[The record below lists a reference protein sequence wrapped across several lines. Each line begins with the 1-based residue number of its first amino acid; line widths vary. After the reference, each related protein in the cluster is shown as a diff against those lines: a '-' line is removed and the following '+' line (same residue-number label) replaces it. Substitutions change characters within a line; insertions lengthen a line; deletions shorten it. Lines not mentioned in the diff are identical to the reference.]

1 MEDIIKSL
9 TGIGTFIPHGHC
21 FLWNPGL
28 LWLNAVSDSL
38 IALSYFSLPA
48 ALIYFVV
55 RRRDLAFR
63 SLFVMFGLFILACGM
78 THAMAVWTIWVP
90 AYWLDGGIKAL
101 TAAVSLATAVMIWP
115 LIPHALALPSPVQL
129 RKANTDLERANLQ
142 LRNEVELHAAA
153 EARFSGLL
161 ESMPDAVVIIN
172 ADGGIQLVN
181 EQTEQLFGYT
191 RAELLG
197 KEVEVL
203 VPDRLRVSH
212 FHHRRHYF
220 DEPHTRPMGMGLE
233 LFGRRKDGSEF
244 PIEVSLSP
252 FKSSD
257 GIVATAIIRDITV
270 RKQVQEQLRNY
281 TAQLEASNNEL
292 ESFSYS
298 VAHDLRAPLRGIEGF
313 SKILAED
320 YEDQLDD
327 QGRNYLSRIRAG
339 ALRMSQLIDDLL
351 TISRVTRADLNS
363 RTVDLSAMVAA
374 ICDELQGKEP
384 ERHVDFVIA
393 PDLTVNGDQRLLR
406 IALENILN
414 NAWKF
419 TQHNPSPRIEFGAL
433 LQDGKTVYFV
443 RDDGVG
449 FDMAYAGKLFGAFQR
464 LHEQHEFTGT
474 GIGLAT
480 VQRIIGKHGGKI
492 WGEAEVGK
500 GATFY
505 FIL

>member
-1 MEDIIKSL
+1 
-9 TGIGTFIPHGHC
+9 
-21 FLWNPGL
+21 
-28 LWLNAVSDSL
+28 
-38 IALSYFSLPA
+38 
-48 ALIYFVV
+48 
-55 RRRDLAFR
+55 
-63 SLFVMFGLFILACGM
+63 
-78 THAMAVWTIWVP
+78 
-90 AYWLDGGIKAL
+90 
-101 TAAVSLATAVMIWP
+101 
-115 LIPHALALPSPVQL
+115 
-129 RKANTDLERANLQ
+129 
-142 LRNEVELHAAA
+142 
-153 EARFSGLL
+153 
-161 ESMPDAVVIIN
+161 
-172 ADGGIQLVN
+172 
-181 EQTEQLFGYT
+181 
-191 RAELLG
+191 
-197 KEVEVL
+197 
-203 VPDRLRVSH
+203 
-212 FHHRRHYF
+212 
-220 DEPHTRPMGMGLE
+220 
-233 LFGRRKDGSEF
+233 
-244 PIEVSLSP
+244 
-252 FKSSD
+252 
-257 GIVATAIIRDITV
+257 
-270 RKQVQEQLRNY
+270 
-281 TAQLEASNNEL
+281 
-292 ESFSYS
+292 
-298 VAHDLRAPLRGIEGF
+298 
-313 SKILAED
+313 
-320 YEDQLDD
+320 
-327 QGRNYLSRIRAG
+327 
-339 ALRMSQLIDDLL
+339 
-351 TISRVTRADLNS
+351 VTRADLNS